1 MIDDALFSYV
11 EMLQGTEPWGN
22 VLDAGTG
29 RHSLGWL
36 LRLPTARL
44 TAVTAE
50 PWEARALERDFSGR
64 LRTQDRLVLGTWSDP
79 ALLRGEVFDVVVAD
93 YLLGALDRHAPFVQE
108 ALFERLRPHVGSR
121 LYVVGLE
128 PEPAAPDSPWGKL
141 ILETVRLR
149 DAAILLS
156 GDRCHRE
163 YPRWWARRSLERNG
177 FEVTHE
183 RIFPI
188 RYGVDFIHGQLD
200 VALRKLPAV
209 PDKDL
214 ARNIERAA
222 DSIRR
227 RAVAFHEKHGSI
239 PFGEDFV
246 LGARPESARARTTR
260 ETGLAIASGVPWAP
274 LGRPPEALWSQE

>member
-1 MIDDALFSYV
+1 MIQYPGPLPMIEDALFSYV
-11 EMLQGTEPWGN
+11 EILQGTDPWGN

-29 RHSLGWL
+29 RHSLSWL
-36 LRLPTARL
+36 LRLSPARV

-50 PWEARALERDFSGR
+50 PWEARALERDFSMR
-64 LRTQDRLVLGTWSDP
+64 LRAQDRLIVGTWSDP

-108 ALFERLRPHVGSR
+108 ALFDRLRPHVGSR

-128 PEPAAPDSPWGKL
+128 PEPATTDSPWGKL

-163 YPRWWARRSLERNG
+163 YPRWWVRRSLERTG
-177 FEVTHE
+177 FEVLHE
-183 RIFPI
+183 RVFPI
-188 RYGVDFIHGQLD
+188 RYGVEFITGQLD
-200 VALRKLPAV
+200 VVLRKLPSV

-214 ARNIERAA
+214 ARSIERASG
-222 DSIRR
+222 SIRR
-227 RAVAFHEKHGSI
+227 RAAACHEKYGSI
-239 PFGEDFV
+239 PFGEDYV
-246 LGARPESARARTTR
+246 LSARPSEESH
-260 ETGLAIASGVPWAP
+260 P
-274 LGRPPEALWSQE
+274 LR